1 MCGASHAKG
10 QAMNLAGHNTA
21 EFIRRLALE
30 ARFSALM
37 AITAGGEQITGVS
50 QFGMS
55 DDGFNRRVDLCAS
68 TRLGTDVAL

>member
-1 MCGASHAKG
+1 
-10 QAMNLAGHNTA
+10 
-21 EFIRRLALE
+21 LE